1 MKTSKFYVFCD
12 EWNIT
17 FSFILYRIIY
27 ICIYTAYKIIFIT
40 LLQAI
45 QVITK

>member
-12 EWNIT
+12 EWNTT
-17 FSFILYRIIY
+17 FSFISIY
-27 ICIYTAYKIIFIT
+27 KCIYTAYKIIYIR
-40 LLQAI
+40 LLQAV

>member
-17 FSFILYRIIY
+17 LFYFYIRSY
-27 ICIYTAYKIIFIT
+27 ICIYTAYKIIYIT